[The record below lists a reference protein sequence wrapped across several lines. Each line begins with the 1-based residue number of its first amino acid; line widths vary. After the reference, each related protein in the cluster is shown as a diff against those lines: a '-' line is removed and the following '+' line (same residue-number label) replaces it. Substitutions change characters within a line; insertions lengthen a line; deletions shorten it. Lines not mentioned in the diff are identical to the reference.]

1 MENISL
7 FVINENHDISEEYNG
22 NSIRELFLKIS
33 KKHFHLYGM
42 AQQFIVDEN
51 KSICDEI
58 LENVL
63 DIYFN
68 EIGVNY
74 VIGSTFKPKKIVVHY
89 DEN

>member
-1 MENISL
+1 MKNISL
-7 FVINENHDISEEYNG
+7 FVINENYDISEEYNG

-51 KSICDEI
+51 KSICDEN
-58 LENVL
+58 LENLLEV
-63 DIYFN
+63 YFGDKN
-68 EIGVNY
+68 LKCIIG
-74 VIGSTFKPKKIVVHY
+74 TPFTPKQIVVYY